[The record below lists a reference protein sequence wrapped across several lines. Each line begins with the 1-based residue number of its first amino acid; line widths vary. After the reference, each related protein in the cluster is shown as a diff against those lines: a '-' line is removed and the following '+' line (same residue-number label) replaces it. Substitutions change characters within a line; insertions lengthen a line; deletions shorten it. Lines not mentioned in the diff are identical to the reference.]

1 MTTQPNLN
9 AIRDAAADLIADTM
23 YTYDGVERG
32 TVTDA
37 AKALQDAGLLTARMD
52 DPDVAT
58 LHIYVTDAGDRW
70 STVTGFHN
78 TSPGELSDM
87 VSAGAAQVITDA
99 VEGVVKADPDATTED
114 QAALVMRMLKH
125 IVTSMVPQTLDGLT
139 DDTRVA
145 VMLMMMEAGDSDD

>member
-9 AIRDAAADLIADTM
+9 AIQDAAADLIAETM
-23 YTYDGVERG
+23 FTDNGVERG
-32 TVTDA
+32 TVTEA
-37 AKALQDAGLLTARMD
+37 AQALQDAGLLTARMD

-58 LHIYVTDAGDRW
+58 LHIYVADAGDRW

-78 TSPGELSDM
+78 TSPGELADM

-99 VEGVVKADPDATTED
+99 VEGVVKADPDATPED
-114 QAALVMRMLKH
+114 QGRLVMRMLQH
-125 IVTSMVPQTLDGLT
+125 IITSMAPQTLDGLT

-145 VMLMMMEAGDSDD
+145 VMLMMMEDGDSDD